1 MGKWIVVGIVLLSL
15 LWIAALPA
23 GCAFLKKSPGSSGT
37 AAVSSEPLTSSWKMT
52 RVTIDPPF
60 PAVMPGLIVDQVIP
74 KSPTWTISLS
84 GGQLKPSYDGRA
96 TWFNP
101 LGIAVTVNPAT
112 ITESPD
118 KKSATLNGGG
128 LIQAASLPGALSLAA
143 AAAGGV
149 SNLKINYTDTVT
161 VTLISDNKIS
171 ATITYSA
178 PGTFTGSK
186 GPDSFNNSATIK
198 YTGTRK

>member
-1 MGKWIVVGIVLLSL
+1 MGKWIVVGIGLLL
-15 LWIAALPA
+15 MTWMLALPA
-23 GCAFLKKSPGSSGT
+23 GCAFLKKSSGSSS
-37 AAVSSEPLTSSWKMT
+37 AVVVSTEPLTSKWKMA
-52 RVTIDPPF
+52 RVSIDPPF
-60 PAVMPGLIVDQVIP
+60 PTVMPGLIVDQVIP

-84 GGQLKPSYDGRA
+84 GGQLKTSYDGRA

-101 LGIAVTVNPAT
+101 LGIAVTVNPPT
-112 ITESPD
+112 ITEGPD

-128 LIQAASLPGALSLAA
+128 VIQAASLPGALSLAG

-149 SNLKINYTDTVT
+149 SNLKINYTDTIT
-161 VTLISDNKIS
+161 VTLISQNQIS

-178 PGTFTGSK
+178 QGTFTGSK
-186 GPDSFNNSATIK
+186 GPDSFHNSASVK